1 LKKILLF
8 SLVIFARNCLAQDST
23 SVRNRLTETITERYF
38 VKRDNEHTKTG
49 LYQALYKHNTPLASG
64 KYFNNKRIGVWH
76 FFDKAGILI
85 ENFNYNND
93 ILLYEKPDDTISEQ
107 HIRYSFDD
115 TIKRDDYVTKPIKP
129 GGRYYGYLPYLRV
142 FKLSDDFENTDFSFF
157 TAVLEI
163 LVSPGG
169 RLADFKVHIQSE
181 DFERITTFS
190 TELIDE
196 EDRIFVPATINHEPV
211 ISTVYVKCRITGNGE
226 LDIY

>member
-1 LKKILLF
+1 
-8 SLVIFARNCLAQDST
+8 
-23 SVRNRLTETITERYF
+23 VRNRLTETITERLS
-38 VKRDNEHTKTG
+38 VKNDSVKTKTG
-49 LYQALYKHNTPLASG
+49 SYLAIYNRNITLASG
-64 KYFNNKRIGVWH
+64 NYLNNKRVGFWH
-76 FFDKAGILI
+76 FFDKTGTVI
-85 ENFNYNND
+85 ENFDYDRNA
-93 ILLYEKPDDTISEQ
+93 LLYEKPDDTLSGQEIS
-107 HIRYSFDD
+107 YSFDD
-115 TIKRDDYVTKPIKP
+115 TIKENDYVTKPIKL
-129 GGRYYGYLPYLRV
+129 GGRYFGYLPYMKL
-142 FKLSDDFENTDFSFF
+142 FKLSDDFANIDISLF